1 LGSGPPGRRA
11 AARCA
16 GPYTDRRQRITIDT
30 RDLIPLP
37 SRPEI
42 LRTGAAAL
50 YLGIDI
56 GTSSVKAVLLTE
68 DGGSAGSSSAPLEVS
83 RPAPG
88 FSEQSPEAWW
98 QATVR
103 AVNGLS
109 GASRARV
116 RALGLSGQMHGA
128 TLLDSHD
135 RPLRPAILW
144 NDGRSAEECL
154 ELERREPASR
164 AITGNIMMP
173 GFTAPKLLWVARH
186 EPEIFRRTTCV
197 LLPKDYVRL
206 RLTGEKVSDMSD
218 AAGTGWL
225 DVGGREWSDAM
236 LAATDLS
243 RAQMPALVEG
253 SSPSGT
259 LAAIAAAE
267 LGVPRVVVA
276 GGGGDN
282 AASAVG
288 LGVVRPGEAFLSLGT
303 SGVLFVVT
311 DRFRPNPERAAHAF
325 CHCLPGRWHQMSV
338 MLSAASTLDWVA
350 QLVGG
355 TDLPQLVAKAEAQGL
370 SRHSALFLPYL
381 TGERTPHNDPG
392 ARGVFFGLRP
402 DTTAAELIGAV
413 LEGVAFA
420 FADGLDVLTEKS
432 DQAGQPVN
440 DISVTGGGARLPY
453 WGRLIA
459 AALRRPLTYRAGG
472 EVGAAL
478 GAARLARLAAGDGGE
493 QEVCAAPPVERV
505 VQPDGALAA
514 LLASRRRTF
523 QHLYRDLKS
532 TFVEFSS

>member
-1 LGSGPPGRRA
+1 VDWSGP
-11 AARCA
+11 
-16 GPYTDRRQRITIDT
+16 
-30 RDLIPLP
+30 
-37 SRPEI
+37 
-42 LRTGAAAL
+42 L

-68 DGGSAGSSSAPLEVS
+68 HGAVSSSASAPLEVS

-103 AVNGLS
+103 AVSALPED
-109 GASRARV
+109 ARTRV
-116 RALGLSGQMHGA
+116 RAVGLSGQMHGA
-128 TLLDSHD
+128 TLLDAHN

-186 EPEIFRRTTCV
+186 EPEIFRRTACV

-206 RLTGEKVSDMSD
+206 RLTGEKVSEMSD
-218 AAGTGWL
+218 AAGSGWL
-225 DVGGREWSDAM
+225 DVGRREWSDAM
-236 LAATDLS
+236 LAATDLN
-243 RAQMPALVEG
+243 RAHMPLLVEG

-259 LAAIAAAE
+259 LTADAAAA

-288 LGVVRPGEAFLSLGT
+288 LGVVRPGQAFLSLGT

-355 TDLPQLVAKAEAQGL
+355 GDLPQLVAQAEARGL

-381 TGERTPHNDPG
+381 TGERTPHNDPN

-402 DTTAAELIGAV
+402 DTTAAELVGAV

-432 DQAGQPVN
+432 DAPTHQVN

-478 GAARLARLAAGDGGE
+478 GAARLARLAAGEGSE
-493 QEVCAAPPVERV
+493 EEVCTAPPVASV
-505 VQPDGALAA
+505 VQPDTALAA

-523 QHLYRDLKS
+523 QRLYRDLKD